1 MSIRFSSATLSE
13 ASWYVFLRP
22 VASRIAW
29 RSRASR
35 FFDGRV
41 PIYGRLVF
49 GDQHRPKVY
58 PRKSNVSSGTRHTRV
73 LASFTV
79 NFSVAI
85 ILRIAASAFAPVPR
99 QQMTKSSA

>member
-1 MSIRFSSATLSE
+1 LSSATFSVTG
-13 ASWYVFLRP
+13 WHVVLRSVRAWISP
-22 VASRIAW
+22 RSLAIA
-29 RSRASR
+29 
-35 FFDGRV
+35 FFDGRIATYER
-41 PIYGRLVF
+41 PVF